1 MEGLGRSTVQTSGRI
16 GGITGENQG
25 TVRNCSS
32 SVEAVGYIN
41 VGGLVGINFGTIE
54 GCHSTGGVNSASSTA
69 TSSQLAVQY
78 VGGLVGSNQRGATI
92 ENCYNNTS
100 QNVAGYSGVG
110 GFIGYNA
117 GTVKNCYSRSTGSVS
132 SNSNGIAHR
141 CIGAI
146 DAAAGA
152 NPIATNVYYE
162 SNFTTS
168 NRNKGINKTAAQL
181 QSGTL
186 TGAFWRNNAGLRER
200 ILSRSWRGSG

>member
-1 MEGLGRSTVQTSGRI
+1 M
-16 GGITGENQG
+16 
-25 TVRNCSS
+25 RNCSS

-54 GCHSTGGVNSASSTA
+54 GCYSTGGVNSASSTA

-186 TGAFWRNNAGLRER
+186 TGIQGNNAWVCE
-200 ILSRSWRGSG
+200 SGSYPKLAWEVA